1 MGGGIELF
9 YQLRPTLS
17 SINIT
22 TYFPCLPHSSQ
33 IYQLIK
39 SGYND
44 IYLKNGVKKMNRN
57 SSEEDTSPIRRQK
70 DRSLDMTQPM
80 ETFLDSTPAFQDD
93 NISNFQPIPI
103 SNSRL
108 PLQHQPVMQPK
119 RRRSGCG
126 CFFWGLILPILA
138 LFIGFLLFPYRTNVL
153 ILGVDRSPDGTY
165 VGRTDTIMLLSV
177 NPLKPE
183 VNLLS
188 IPRDLWVTI
197 PFYGENRINT
207 AHFFAEAN
215 QAGTGPDSAMQTIRS
230 NFGVTVNYYVRFNFE
245 GFKDIINAMGG
256 ITIEIPQ
263 PMSGYDPGVY
273 TLDGDQALA
282 FVRDRQ
288 SSDDFFR
295 MQRGQMMIQ
304 ASVKQ
309 MLNPI
314 SWPRI
319 PLVITTSLQALNT
332 NLPFFEIPRLGV
344 AMVRAIIS
352 DSINS
357 QTITREM
364 VYPTITADGAN
375 ILLPN
380 WEMINPLLMEMF
392 GE

>member
-1 MGGGIELF
+1 MTRIFSDEET
-9 YQLRPTLS
+9 RPT
-17 SINIT
+17 
-22 TYFPCLPHSSQ
+22 
-33 IYQLIK
+33 
-39 SGYND
+39 
-44 IYLKNGVKKMNRN
+44 
-57 SSEEDTSPIRRQK
+57 RRQK

-80 ETFLDSTPAFQDD
+80 ETFLDSKPVFQDD
-93 NISNFQPIPI
+93 NISHFQPIPI

-108 PLQHQPVMQPK
+108 PLQRQTVIQPEK
-119 RRRSGCG
+119 KSRGCG
-126 CFFWGLILPILA
+126 CFLWGLIIPILA
-138 LFIGFLLFPYRTNVL
+138 IIIGFLLFPYRTNVL

-177 NPLKPE
+177 NPLKPV

-188 IPRDLWVTI
+188 IPRDLWVNI

-215 QAGTGPDSAMQTIRS
+215 QAGTGPDSALQTIRS
-230 NFGVTVNYYVRFNFE
+230 NFGVTVNYFVRFNFE
-245 GFKDIINAMGG
+245 GFKDIVNAMGG

-263 PMSGYDPGVY
+263 PMSGYDPGIY
-273 TLDGDQALA
+273 KLDGDQALA

-304 ASVKQ
+304 AAVKQ
-309 MLNPI
+309 MVNPI
-314 SWPRI
+314 AWPRV
-319 PLVITTSLQALNT
+319 PLVVTTSLQAVNT
-332 NLPFFEIPRLGV
+332 NVPFFEIPRLGL
-344 AMVRAIIS
+344 AMVRAIIT

-375 ILLPN
+375 ILIPN
-380 WEMINPLLMEMF
+380 WDMINPLLLEMF